1 MTLVGTVDWDALLT
15 AVWASL
21 VAGVGV
27 SAAFGVAILG
37 GARAVELRRDG
48 YAGGAVLFAVVGLL
62 GALVVVAAI
71 VFGLIVITE

>member
-1 MTLVGTVDWDALLT
+1 MTLGAVDWDALLT
-15 AVWASL
+15 AVWASF

-27 SAAFGVAILG
+27 SAAFGFVILG

-48 YAGGAVLFAVVGLL
+48 YVGAATLFGALGLL

-71 VFGLIVITE
+71 VFGLIVVTE